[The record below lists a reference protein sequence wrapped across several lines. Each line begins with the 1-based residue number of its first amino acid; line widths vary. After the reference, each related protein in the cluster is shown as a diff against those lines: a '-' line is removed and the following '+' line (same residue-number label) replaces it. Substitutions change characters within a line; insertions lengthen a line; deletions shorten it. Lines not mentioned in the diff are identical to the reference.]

1 MKKVT
6 LELGGNDPAIV
17 LPDVDAKEVAPKIF
31 NAAMFNTGQVCVAVK
46 RVFVHD
52 SKYEDMVEAMKH
64 SALMCRRS
72 RPHCSPARKPK
83 VKQPLQ

>member
-1 MKKVT
+1 MIDHVPAPDF
-6 LELGGNDPAIV
+6 EIVGGNDPAIV

-52 SKYEDMVEAMKH
+52 SKYEDMVEAMKADRGFH
-64 SALMCRRS
+64 WGA
-72 RPHCSPARKPK
+72 
-83 VKQPLQ
+83 PLPFCAKFDGI